1 VEGST
6 MFMQAFAVATAFSML
21 ALVIALNI
29 YF

>member
-1 VEGST
+1 